1 MANEI
6 LKPLGIHFQVSFQKA
21 QIMHFEM
28 TDADTGSWPVVMPP
42 SDQYILS
49 FDNGRIVAGATHE
62 NDAGL
67 DDLRVTAGEA
77 STKY

>member
-1 MANEI
+1 
-6 LKPLGIHFQVSFQKA
+6 
-21 QIMHFEM
+21 
-28 TDADTGSWPVVMPP
+28 MPP

-67 DDLRVTAGEA
+67 DDLRVTAGGQHEVLSKALAVAPGLADAAAVETRVA
-77 STKY
+77 SGRLHRDFCRS